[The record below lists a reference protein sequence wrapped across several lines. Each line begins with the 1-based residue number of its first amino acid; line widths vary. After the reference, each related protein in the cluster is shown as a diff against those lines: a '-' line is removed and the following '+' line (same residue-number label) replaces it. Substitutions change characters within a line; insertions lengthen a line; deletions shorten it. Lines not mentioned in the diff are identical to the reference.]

1 MAVLRSIPNEFFT
14 MIHVNYSLTS
24 LILPIDCLPPH
35 PNMHRL
41 YSPRQTHINC
51 VIANASYNGIV
62 IY

>member
-14 MIHVNYSLTS
+14 MIHGNYSLTS
-24 LILPIDCLPPH
+24 LILPTDCPP
-35 PNMHRL
+35 PNMHTL